1 MSKKKAKE
9 FRFTLNNAEVTIGIG
24 FWRQLSRWVKWLV
37 VVTLYCLFRYLVK
50 FDPEFNLDLFL
61 NALLLGAIVL
71 FTVTMSVPS
80 RKDVDDTNE
89 PV

>member
-9 FRFTLNNAEVTIGIG
+9 FRFTLNGEEVVIDVG

-37 VVTLYCLFRYLVK
+37 AVTLYCLFRYLVK

-61 NALLLGAIVL
+61 NALLLGAIAL
-71 FTVTMSVPS
+71 FTVTMSVPPG
-80 RKDVDDTNE
+80 KDVGDTNE
-89 PV
+89 QV

>member
-9 FRFTLNNAEVTIGIG
+9 FRLTLNDEEVVIDVG

-37 VVTLYCLFRYLVK
+37 VVTLYCLFRSLVK
-50 FDPEFNLDLFL
+50 FDPEFNRDLFL
-61 NALLLGAIVL
+61 NALLLGAIAL

-80 RKDVDDTNE
+80 GKDVGDTNE
-89 PV
+89 QV

>member
-9 FRFTLNNAEVTIGIG
+9 FRLTLNDEEVVIDVG

-37 VVTLYCLFRYLVK
+37 AVTLYCLFRYLVK
-50 FDPEFNLDLFL
+50 FDPEFNRDLFL
-61 NALLLGAIVL
+61 NALLLGAIAL

-80 RKDVDDTNE
+80 GKDVGDTNE
-89 PV
+89 QV